1 MYDVFEANVMALSSR
16 RRRGGKRTTL
26 VLPPDLLDD
35 AERLLGTR
43 SHTEAVVAALEEL
56 VARRHRE
63 ELLRMDWSDLTP
75 EAVEEM
81 RRPREFPE
89 PQDA

>member
-1 MYDVFEANVMALSSR
+1 MASSSKHH
-16 RRRGGKRTTL
+16 RGRKRTTL
-26 VLPPDLLDD
+26 VLPADLLED

-43 SHTEAVVAALEEL
+43 SHTEAVVVALQEL

-75 EAVEEM
+75 EAVDAM
-81 RRPREFPE
+81 RRHREFTDLA
-89 PQDA
+89 DA

>member
-1 MYDVFEANVMALSSR
+1 MALSSKR
-16 RRRGGKRTTL
+16 LGGRKRTTL
-26 VLPPDLLDD
+26 VLPVELLRD

-43 SHTEAVVAALEEL
+43 SHTEAVVLALEEL

-75 EAVEEM
+75 EAVEAM
-81 RRPREFPE
+81 RRPREFT
-89 PQDA
+89 DAPDA